1 MRSTRCCVNPGKLS
15 RSRNRLAF
23 VKVLETERLTVRE
36 LSAATDAG
44 FICALLNSPKFLK
57 YIGDRGVRSPEAAAE
72 FIETRYRQ
80 SYRDHGFGL
89 YTVELL
95 PDGPQIGIC
104 GFVRRDTLPEPDI
117 GFAYLPE
124 FEGKGYGFE
133 AAAAMMEYGRTKLGM
148 RRILAITS
156 PDNDA
161 SGGLLAK
168 LGFSFDRML
177 VSDTESLKLYYSE
190 PAA

>member
-1 MRSTRCCVNPGKLS
+1 MKI
-15 RSRNRLAF
+15 LA
-23 VKVLETERLTVRE
+23 TARLTIRE
-36 LSAATDAG
+36 IEPDVDAE
-44 FICALLNSPKFLK
+44 FICALINSPKFLK
-57 YIGDRGVRSPEAAAE
+57 YIGDRGVRNSEAAAE